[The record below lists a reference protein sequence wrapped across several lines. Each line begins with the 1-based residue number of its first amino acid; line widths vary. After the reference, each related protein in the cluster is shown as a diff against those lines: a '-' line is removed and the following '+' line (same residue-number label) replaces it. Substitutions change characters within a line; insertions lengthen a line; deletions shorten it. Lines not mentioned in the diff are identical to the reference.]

1 MVLTAYSFFRTMG
14 GPIEVLISKT
24 TNYVVSLDEY
34 LLGGKLRKEGGK
46 NSMSEENK
54 TLNGKKL
61 MQRYDLPSF
70 PPKNKRES

>member
-34 LLGGKLRKEGGK
+34 LLGGKLRKGRW
-46 NSMSEENK
+46 
-54 TLNGKKL
+54 KKFNV
-61 MQRYDLPSF
+61 R
-70 PPKNKRES
+70 REQNVKW